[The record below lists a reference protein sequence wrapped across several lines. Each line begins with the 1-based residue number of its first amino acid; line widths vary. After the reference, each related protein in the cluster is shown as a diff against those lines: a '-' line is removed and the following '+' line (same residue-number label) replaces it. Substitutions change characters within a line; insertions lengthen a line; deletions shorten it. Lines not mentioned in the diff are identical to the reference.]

1 MVMKL
6 HWSPRSPFV
15 RKVMIAA
22 HETGLVGRI
31 TCVRT
36 VVGMTQVNAD
46 LLPDN
51 PLNKLPTLV
60 LEDGSPLYDSGVI
73 LEYLD
78 SLHDG
83 PKLVPAEPAA
93 RWTALRRHALGDGLL
108 DLLVLW
114 RNERERPQPSQPHL
128 EAFAVKRDSALK
140 ALECDAGGLAAT
152 PFGIG
157 HVAIGCALS
166 YADFRFADLDWRGN
180 HPQLTAWHGT
190 FSQRPSVRATEAVE
204 G

>member
-1 MVMKL
+1 MKL

-22 HETGLVGRI
+22 HETGLVSRI
-31 TCVRT
+31 MCVRT

-83 PKLVPAEPAA
+83 PKLVPTEPAA

-114 RNERERPQPSQPHL
+114 RNERERPQPSSPHV
-128 EAFAVKRDSALK
+128 EAFTMKFDATLKTLERDASNLM
-140 ALECDAGGLAAT
+140 AA

-166 YADFRFADLDWRGN
+166 YADFRFADLDWRTS